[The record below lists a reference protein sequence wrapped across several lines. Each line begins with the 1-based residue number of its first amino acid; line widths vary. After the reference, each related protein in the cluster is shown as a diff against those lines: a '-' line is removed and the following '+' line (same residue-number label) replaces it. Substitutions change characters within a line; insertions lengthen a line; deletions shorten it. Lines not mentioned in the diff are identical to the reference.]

1 MLNDFAA
8 MKCQKVEETFGPQLE
23 YEPIEVEHILAEPE
37 TDKFS
42 VDDILCFGKE
52 DTRKSSVLEEI
63 FHGFDYGFT
72 GKCGGLESNN
82 ICGGEYD
89 SKLEVLD
96 GLLDEVDDV
105 RAADDLSTV
114 CEDFL
119 LDMDFAQEIYELD
132 CSLHEELFLGNSSSE
147 SHSPGLGGTSNSAVG
162 ISESSM
168 EIIPD
173 YKWKNDP
180 HNERIGC
187 GVHHTRSKCECQA
200 PTEDSLDLI
209 SKNMQ
214 NLDELDDDE
223 KPLVSFLLSTKNEKN
238 SGRTAKCSTHLEQK
252 RMRRPTRRYIE
263 EFSGLKTRQTMN
275 GEVLTIASDD
285 NHLKELESD
294 DVITSSESEDCC
306 LTVKR
311 SNKGGD
317 RRKHQRM
324 WTLAEVMKLIDGIS
338 QYGVGK
344 WTDIKKLM
352 FSSSVYRT
360 PIDLRDKW
368 RNLLR
373 ASCVHKHNQKHN
385 HIEVEEKVKHAV
397 CPLPKHVIHRI
408 HELAAIHPYPRKRI
422 SKFSYTS
429 QVTSPTLPLIPKG
442 YPLSLHGRNV
452 RRKNL

>member
-1 MLNDFAA
+1 M
-8 MKCQKVEETFGPQLE
+8 
-23 YEPIEVEHILAEPE
+23 
-37 TDKFS
+37 
-42 VDDILCFGKE
+42 
-52 DTRKSSVLEEI
+52 
-63 FHGFDYGFT
+63 
-72 GKCGGLESNN
+72 
-82 ICGGEYD
+82 
-89 SKLEVLD
+89 
-96 GLLDEVDDV
+96 
-105 RAADDLSTV
+105 

-119 LDMDFAQEIYELD
+119 LGKPNGFTMLLVVVECGQSYVNCLFYLIILNADMDFAQEIYELD

-285 NHLKELESD
+285 NHLK
-294 DVITSSESEDCC
+294 V
-306 LTVKR
+306 R
-311 SNKGGD
+311 S
-317 RRKHQRM
+317 
-324 WTLAEVMKLIDGIS
+324 
-338 QYGVGK
+338 
-344 WTDIKKLM
+344 
-352 FSSSVYRT
+352 
-360 PIDLRDKW
+360 
-368 RNLLR
+368 
-373 ASCVHKHNQKHN
+373 HN
-385 HIEVEEKVKHAV
+385 
-397 CPLPKHVIHRI
+397 
-408 HELAAIHPYPRKRI
+408 
-422 SKFSYTS
+422 
-429 QVTSPTLPLIPKG
+429 
-442 YPLSLHGRNV
+442 
-452 RRKNL
+452 